1 MIAQRTAMTQA
12 LVLNK
17 VKEIELRDI
26 DVHEPFTADDLRID
40 ICSVGICG
48 SDLHY
53 YQVCVS
59 LSSCVIN
66 HLCCFMVV
74 VASMAILDP
83 FTSRSP

>member
-1 MIAQRTAMTQA
+1 MATMIRRLSALRTPVRATMAAQRTAMTQA

-40 ICSVGICG
+40 ICTVGICG

-53 YQVCVS
+53 YQVRDGQVHKQTW
-59 LSSCVIN
+59 LIV
-66 HLCCFMVV
+66 
-74 VASMAILDP
+74 
-83 FTSRSP
+83 